1 MTCLKTLRL
10 ATCAL
15 LSGLACAHAAW
26 ADTSPAT
33 SIGPPL
39 PDGTS
44 TSATFFTYPNG
55 SVLQGGIANG
65 GYYTFGGG
73 PSTPYTGQ
81 LLTFG
86 NSSSQVQLQSVLAPV
101 ASALAVATQSNAY
114 GRSQSYISL
123 GYRVLLVAPD
133 AQAASQISA
142 LLGTSGAIATVSG
155 SFDLESTGYGYGSV
169 QAVTGGLTGLDASL
183 GASSYTACGAYGV
196 LGGPGTPG
204 CGTGSFNLPLN
215 FVAGSSFSGG
225 NPLSFVSTISIQ
237 ATAQAG
243 ISACCSGGYAGNFSA
258 FIDPQVTLANG
269 ITATLVLGNNGDVS
283 NDTPAV
289 PEPAPWALML
299 AGAGFAATLRRRRGE
314 SFRPRA

>member
-1 MTCLKTLRL
+1 MTLPKTFRL
-10 ATCAL
+10 ASCAL
-15 LSGLACAHAAW
+15 LAGLTCAHGAW
-26 ADTSPAT
+26 AADSPAATTPPVLPAGTDTSG
-33 SIGPPL
+33 S
-39 PDGTS
+39 
-44 TSATFFTYPNG
+44 FFTYPNG
-55 SVLQGGIANG
+55 NVLQGGIANG

-86 NSSSQVQLQSVLAPV
+86 NSWSQVQLQTVLAPV

-114 GRSQSYISL
+114 GRSQSNIIL

-142 LLGTSGAIATVSG
+142 LLGTSGAIASVSG
-155 SFDLESTGYGYGSV
+155 SFNLVSTGYGYGSV
-169 QAVTGGLTGLDASL
+169 QAVTGALAGLDASL

-215 FVAGSSFSGG
+215 FVAGSSFAGG

-258 FIDPQVTLANG
+258 FIDPQVTLTSG
-269 ITATLVLGNNGDVS
+269 INATLVLGNNGDVS
-283 NDTPAV
+283 NVTPSV

-299 AGAGFAATLRRRRGE
+299 AGAGVVASLRRRRGQ
-314 SFRPRA
+314 SSRPRA